1 MKTRSK
7 ALLLILCAML
17 LLIASALGTVAYLTV
32 QDTVKNTFSV
42 GQVKMTLND
51 GGEGSAGK
59 RSMRARSTGA
69 PVDENDHILMP
80 GHTYT
85 KNHTIHV
92 DAVSEDSYIFVK
104 VENGIASYEAASS
117 AEEGGYRT
125 IADQITANGW
135 TALESAADVYYREY
149 AKSSAGSDFAV
160 FDTFKI
166 ADNAND
172 AESWG
177 SCDAQVAVTAYAVQ
191 KDGFDTASA
200 AWMATFGKTVDP

>member
-32 QDTVKNTFSV
+32 QDTVTNTFSV
-42 GQVKMTLND
+42 GKVDVTLD
-51 GGEGSAGK
+51 EGSAGSAGK

-85 KNHTIHV
+85 KDYTIHV

-125 IADQITANGW
+125 IADQITDNGW
-135 TALESAADVYYREY
+135 TALESAANVYYREY
-149 AKSSAGSDFAV
+149 TKSSTGSDFAV
-160 FDTFKI
+160 FNTFKI

>member
-32 QDTVKNTFSV
+32 QDTVTNTFSV
-42 GQVKMTLND
+42 GKVDATLI
-51 GGEGSAGK
+51 EGSAGK

-85 KNHTIHV
+85 KDHTIHV

>member
-42 GQVKMTLND
+42 GKVDATLI
-51 GGEGSAGK
+51 EGSAGK

-85 KNHTIHV
+85 KDYTIHV

-149 AKSSAGSDFAV
+149 TKSSTGSDFAV
-160 FDTFKI
+160 FNTFKI

>member
-32 QDTVKNTFSV
+32 QDTVTNTFSV
-42 GQVKMTLND
+42 GKVDATLI
-51 GGEGSAGK
+51 EGSAGK
-59 RSMRARSTGA
+59 RSMKARSTGA

-85 KNHTIHV
+85 KDHTIHV

-125 IADQITANGW
+125 IADQITDNGW

-149 AKSSAGSDFAV
+149 TKSSTGSDFAV

-177 SCDAQVAVTAYAVQ
+177 SCDAQVVVTAYAVQ

>member
-32 QDTVKNTFSV
+32 QDTVTNTFSV
-42 GQVKMTLND
+42 GQVKISTNE
-51 GGEGSAGK
+51 GSEGSAGK

-85 KNHTIHV
+85 KEHTIHV

-117 AEEGGYRT
+117 AEEGGYKT

-149 AKSSAGSDFAV
+149 VKSSTGSDFAV

-172 AESWG
+172 EASWG

>member
-17 LLIASALGTVAYLTV
+17 LLVASALGTVAYLTV
-32 QDTVKNTFSV
+32 QDTVTNTFSV
-42 GQVKMTLND
+42 GKVDATLI
-51 GGEGSAGK
+51 AGK

-85 KNHTIHV
+85 KDHTIHV

-149 AKSSAGSDFAV
+149 VKSSTGSDFAV

>member
-32 QDTVKNTFSV
+32 QDTVTNTFSV
-42 GQVKMTLND
+42 GKVDATLI
-51 GGEGSAGK
+51 EGSAGK

-85 KNHTIHV
+85 KDHTIHV

-104 VENGIASYEAASS
+104 VENGIVSYEAASS

-149 AKSSAGSDFAV
+149 VKSSTGSDFAV

-177 SCDAQVAVTAYAVQ
+177 SCDAQVVVTAYAVQ
-191 KDGFDTASA
+191 KEGFDTASA

>member
-32 QDTVKNTFSV
+32 QDTVTNTFSV
-42 GQVKMTLND
+42 GKVDATLI
-51 GGEGSAGK
+51 EGSAGK

-85 KNHTIHV
+85 KDHTIHV

-117 AEEGGYRT
+117 
-125 IADQITANGW
+125 
-135 TALESAADVYYREY
+135 S
-149 AKSSAGSDFAV
+149 
-160 FDTFKI
+160 
-166 ADNAND
+166 
-172 AESWG
+172 
-177 SCDAQVAVTAYAVQ
+177 
-191 KDGFDTASA
+191 
-200 AWMATFGKTVDP
+200 

>member
-17 LLIASALGTVAYLTV
+17 LLVASALGTVAYLTV
-32 QDTVKNTFSV
+32 QDTVTNTFSV
-42 GQVKMTLND
+42 GKVDATLI
-51 GGEGSAGK
+51 EGSAGK

-85 KNHTIHV
+85 KDHTIHV

-149 AKSSAGSDFAV
+149 VKSSTGSDFAV

-177 SCDAQVAVTAYAVQ
+177 SCDAQVVVTAYAVQ
-191 KDGFDTASA
+191 KDGL
-200 AWMATFGKTVDP
+200 

>member
-7 ALLLILCAML
+7 ALLLIFCAML

-32 QDTVKNTFSV
+32 QDTVTNTFSV

-51 GGEGSAGK
+51 GSAGK

-85 KNHTIHV
+85 KDHTIHV

-149 AKSSAGSDFAV
+149 TKSSTGSDFAV

>member
-7 ALLLILCAML
+7 ALLLIFCVML
-17 LLIASALGTVAYLTV
+17 LLIASALGTVAYLTE
-32 QDTVKNTFSV
+32 QETVTNTFSV
-42 GQVKMTLND
+42 GQVKITMN
-51 GGEGSAGK
+51 EGSEGTH
-59 RSMRARSTGA
+59 RMRARSTGA

-85 KNHTIHV
+85 KDHTIHV

-125 IADQITANGW
+125 IADQIKANGW

-149 AKSSAGSDFAV
+149 VKSSTGSDFAV
-160 FDTFKI
+160 FGTFKI

-177 SCDAQVAVTAYAVQ
+177 SRDAQVAVTAYAVQ

-200 AWMATFGKTVDP
+200 AWTATFGKTVEP